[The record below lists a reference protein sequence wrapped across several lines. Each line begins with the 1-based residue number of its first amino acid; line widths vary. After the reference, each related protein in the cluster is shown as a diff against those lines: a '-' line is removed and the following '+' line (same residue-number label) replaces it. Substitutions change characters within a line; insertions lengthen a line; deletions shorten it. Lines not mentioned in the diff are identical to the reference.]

1 VISNINLYFII
12 PRYNNEIKF
21 ILTKGAFMK
30 FLLGFLLALSLAF
43 GGEFSIKDMRGAEV
57 KIASPLER
65 VATID
70 DGFVESVMTHLGVID
85 KVKLIGSWAMKRD
98 YKYDF
103 ATKAGE
109 TYTLRGWNVMK
120 YLHPW
125 LNDLPCVNS
134 PQGNVVNF
142 EALANENPQLVIL
155 RIGDCT
161 LRGSNKDAVEKT
173 IATIEAL
180 GIPLA
185 VIYAPRGAEIA
196 TMQEEM
202 RVLGE
207 IFGQKEKALKLFE
220 YLDKTQKL
228 VQERTANLK
237 EDQKVSMLYMGLNPN
252 IRKNGGVASAYG
264 VNTPESFIIENIAG
278 AKNAFRGDGSNVI
291 LSTEQLYAIDPDVIV
306 LPTSNGYHPASELL
320 NSADFEK
327 LEELK
332 AIKNKRVYAMPWSPM
347 NCARRVEYPIDIL
360 IIAKAAYP
368 QLFSDIKVHK
378 FVLDFYKDVYGVSE
392 EQAKALRS
400 EQILDWT
407 VEYDF

>member
-1 VISNINLYFII
+1 MTKLNL
-12 PRYNNEIKF
+12 PSQ
-21 ILTKGAFMK
+21 KGAFMK
-30 FLLGFLLALSLAF
+30 FLLGFLLTLGLAF
-43 GGEFSIKDMRGAEV
+43 GGEFGIKDMRGAEV
-57 KIASPLER
+57 KIASPLDR

-85 KVKLIGSWAMKRD
+85 KVKLIGSWSMKRD

-103 ATKAGE
+103 TTKAGE
-109 TYTLRGWNVMK
+109 AYTLRGWNVMK

-134 PQGNVVNF
+134 PQGNVINF

-207 IFGQKEKALKLFE
+207 IFGQKDKGLKLFE

-237 EDQKVSMLYMGLNPN
+237 DDQKVSMLYMGLNPN

-407 VEYDF
+407 VENDF

>member
-1 VISNINLYFII
+1 MTRLNLSSQ
-12 PRYNNEIKF
+12 
-21 ILTKGAFMK
+21 KGAFMK
-30 FLLGFLLALSLAF
+30 FLLSFLLALGLAF
-43 GGEFSIKDMRGAEV
+43 GGEFSVKDMRGAEI

-85 KVKLIGSWAMKRD
+85 KVKLIGSWSMKRD

-103 ATKAGE
+103 TTKAGE
-109 TYTLRGWNVMK
+109 AYTLRGWNVMK

-134 PQGNVVNF
+134 PQGNVINF

-207 IFGQKEKALKLFE
+207 IFGQKDKALKLFE

-237 EDQKVSMLYMGLNPN
+237 DDEKVSMLYMGLNPN

-320 NSADFEK
+320 SSADFEK

-407 VEYDF
+407 VENDF

>member
-1 VISNINLYFII
+1 
-12 PRYNNEIKF
+12 
-21 ILTKGAFMK
+21 MK

-85 KVKLIGSWAMKRD
+85 KVKLIGSWSMKRD

-103 ATKAGE
+103 TTKAGGN
-109 TYTLRGWNVMK
+109 YTLRGWNVMK

-134 PQGNVVNF
+134 PQGNVINF

-207 IFGQKEKALKLFE
+207 IFGQKDKALKLFE

-237 EDQKVSMLYMGLNPN
+237 DDQKVSMLYMGLNPN

-291 LSTEQLYAIDPDVIV
+291 LSTEQLYAINPDVIV

-407 VEYDF
+407 VENDF

>member
-1 VISNINLYFII
+1 
-12 PRYNNEIKF
+12 
-21 ILTKGAFMK
+21 
-30 FLLGFLLALSLAF
+30 
-43 GGEFSIKDMRGAEV
+43 
-57 KIASPLER
+57 
-65 VATID
+65 
-70 DGFVESVMTHLGVID
+70 MTHLGVID
-85 KVKLIGSWAMKRD
+85 KVKLIGSWSMKRD

-103 ATKAGE
+103 TTKAGE
-109 TYTLRGWNVMK
+109 AYTLRGWNVMK

-134 PQGNVVNF
+134 PQGNVINF

-207 IFGQKEKALKLFE
+207 IFGQKDKALKLFE

-306 LPTSNGYHPASELL
+306 LPTSNGYHPTSELL
-320 NSADFEK
+320 SSSDFEK

-407 VEYDF
+407 VENDF

>member
-1 VISNINLYFII
+1 
-12 PRYNNEIKF
+12 
-21 ILTKGAFMK
+21 MK
-30 FLLGFLLALSLAF
+30 FLLGFLLAFGLAF

-85 KVKLIGSWAMKRD
+85 KVKLIGSWSMKRD

-103 ATKAGE
+103 TTKAGE
-109 TYTLRGWNVMK
+109 AYTLRGWNVMK

-207 IFGQKEKALKLFE
+207 IFGQKDKALKLFE

-264 VNTPESFIIENIAG
+264 VNTPKSFIIENIAG

-320 NSADFEK
+320 SSADFEK

-407 VEYDF
+407 VENDF

>member
-1 VISNINLYFII
+1 
-12 PRYNNEIKF
+12 
-21 ILTKGAFMK
+21 MK
-30 FLLGFLLALSLAF
+30 FLLGFLLAFGLAF
-43 GGEFSIKDMRGAEV
+43 GGEFSVKDMRGAEV

-85 KVKLIGSWAMKRD
+85 RVKLIGSWSMKRD

-103 ATKAGE
+103 TTKAGE
-109 TYTLRGWNVMK
+109 AYTLRGWNVMK

-134 PQGNVVNF
+134 PQGNVINF

-173 IATIEAL
+173 ISTIEAL

-207 IFGQKEKALKLFE
+207 IFGQKDKALKLFE

-264 VNTPESFIIENIAG
+264 VNTPESFIIEKIAG
-278 AKNAFRGDGSNVI
+278 VKNAFRGDGSNVI

-306 LPTSNGYHPASELL
+306 LPTSNGYHPSSELL

-407 VEYDF
+407 VENDF

>member
-1 VISNINLYFII
+1 M
-12 PRYNNEIKF
+12 R
-21 ILTKGAFMK
+21 
-30 FLLGFLLALSLAF
+30 FLLGFLLAFGLTF
-43 GGEFSIKDMRGAEV
+43 GGEFSVKDMRGAEV
-57 KIASPLER
+57 KIASPLEI

-85 KVKLIGSWAMKRD
+85 KVKLIGSWSMKRD

-103 ATKAGE
+103 TTKAGE
-109 TYTLRGWNVMK
+109 AYTLRGWNVMK

-207 IFGQKEKALKLFE
+207 IFGQKDKALKLFE

-332 AIKNKRVYAMPWSPM
+332 AIKNKRFYAMPWSPM

-400 EQILDWT
+400 EQILDRT
-407 VEYDF
+407 VENDF

>member
-1 VISNINLYFII
+1 
-12 PRYNNEIKF
+12 
-21 ILTKGAFMK
+21 MK
-30 FLLGFLLALSLAF
+30 FLLGFLLALGLAL

-57 KIASPLER
+57 KIASPLEW

-85 KVKLIGSWAMKRD
+85 KVKLIGSWSMKRD

-103 ATKAGE
+103 TTKAGE
-109 TYTLRGWNVMK
+109 AYTLRGWNVMK

-134 PQGNVVNF
+134 PQGNVINF

-207 IFGQKEKALKLFE
+207 IFGQKDKALKLFE

-237 EDQKVSMLYMGLNPN
+237 DDQKVSMLYMGLNPN

-347 NCARRVEYPIDIL
+347 NCVRRVEYPIDIL

-407 VEYDF
+407 VENDF

>member
-1 VISNINLYFII
+1 
-12 PRYNNEIKF
+12 
-21 ILTKGAFMK
+21 MK
-30 FLLGFLLALSLAF
+30 FLLGFLLALGLAF

-57 KIASPLER
+57 KIASALER

-85 KVKLIGSWAMKRD
+85 RVKLIGSWSMKRD

-103 ATKAGE
+103 TTKAGE
-109 TYTLRGWNVMK
+109 AYTLRGWNVMK

-134 PQGNVVNF
+134 PQGNVINF

-207 IFGQKEKALKLFE
+207 IFGQKDKALKLFE

-237 EDQKVSMLYMGLNPN
+237 EEQKVSMLYMGLNPN

-320 NSADFEK
+320 SSADFEK

-378 FVLDFYKDVYGVSE
+378 FVIDFYKDVYGVSE

-407 VEYDF
+407 VEDDF

>member
-1 VISNINLYFII
+1 MTKLNL
-12 PRYNNEIKF
+12 PSQ
-21 ILTKGAFMK
+21 KGAFMK

-43 GGEFSIKDMRGAEV
+43 GGEFSVKDMRGVEV

-85 KVKLIGSWAMKRD
+85 KVKLIGSWSMKRD

-103 ATKAGE
+103 TTKAGE
-109 TYTLRGWNVMK
+109 AYTLRGWNVMK

-207 IFGQKEKALKLFE
+207 IFGQKDKALKLFE

-237 EDQKVSMLYMGLNPN
+237 DDQKVSMLYMGLNPN

-264 VNTPESFIIENIAG
+264 VNTPESFIIEKIAG

-320 NSADFEK
+320 NSSDFEK

-368 QLFSDIKVHK
+368 QLFSDIKIHK
-378 FVLDFYKDVYGVSE
+378 FVIDFYKDVYGVSE

-407 VEYDF
+407 VENDF

>member
-1 VISNINLYFII
+1 M
-12 PRYNNEIKF
+12 R
-21 ILTKGAFMK
+21 
-30 FLLGFLLALSLAF
+30 FLLGFLLALGLAL
-43 GGEFSIKDMRGAEV
+43 GGEFSVKDMRGAEV

-85 KVKLIGSWAMKRD
+85 KVKLIGSWSMKRD

-103 ATKAGE
+103 TTKAGE
-109 TYTLRGWNVMK
+109 AYTLRGWNVMK

-134 PQGNVVNF
+134 PQGNVINF

-207 IFGQKEKALKLFE
+207 IFGQKDKALKLFE

-237 EDQKVSMLYMGLNPN
+237 DDEKVSMLYMGLNPN

-306 LPTSNGYHPASELL
+306 LPTSNGYYPASELL

-368 QLFSDIKVHK
+368 QLFSDIKIHK

-407 VEYDF
+407 VENDF

>member
-1 VISNINLYFII
+1 
-12 PRYNNEIKF
+12 
-21 ILTKGAFMK
+21 MK
-30 FLLGFLLALSLAF
+30 FLLGFLLALGLAF
-43 GGEFSIKDMRGAEV
+43 GGEFSIKDMRGVEV
-57 KIASPLER
+57 KIASVLDR

-85 KVKLIGSWAMKRD
+85 KVKLIGSWSMKRD

-103 ATKAGE
+103 TTKAGE
-109 TYTLRGWNVMK
+109 AYTLRGWNVMK

-134 PQGNVVNF
+134 PQGNVINF

-207 IFGQKEKALKLFE
+207 IFGQKDKALKLFE

-228 VQERTANLK
+228 VQERTTNLK
-237 EDQKVSMLYMGLNPN
+237 DDEKVSMLYMGLNPN

-320 NSADFEK
+320 SSADFEK

-407 VEYDF
+407 VEHDF

>member
-1 VISNINLYFII
+1 MTKLNL
-12 PRYNNEIKF
+12 
-21 ILTKGAFMK
+21 LSQKGAFMK
-30 FLLGFLLALSLAF
+30 FLLGFLLALGLAL

-57 KIASPLER
+57 KIASPLEW

-85 KVKLIGSWAMKRD
+85 KVKLIGSWSMKRD

-103 ATKAGE
+103 TTKAGE
-109 TYTLRGWNVMK
+109 AYTLRGWNVMK

-134 PQGNVVNF
+134 PQGNVINF

-207 IFGQKEKALKLFE
+207 IFGQKDKALKLFE

-407 VEYDF
+407 VENDF